1 MTIDEILSAIDAEIA
16 TLQEARSLLA
26 VYSNPTPST
35 VKKGPGR
42 PKKAT
47 SVKLVKRVMSLE
59 AKAHIAAGQKKAWS
73 LRKKAAN

>member
-26 VYSNPTPST
+26 VHSDPTPTT

-42 PKKAT
+42 PKKDLSA
-47 SVKLVKRVMSLE
+47 KLIKSGMSLE
-59 AKAHIAAGQKKAWS
+59 GKARIAAGQKKAWS
-73 LRKKAAN
+73 LRKKAAI